1 MAQSTSAAPEIGSP
15 SGTEQVKEK
24 ASEVAGQAQEKAQD
38 AKQQAK
44 SQLRDQ
50 LDRRSNDAGEKVSAT
65 ANDIRSVGE
74 HLRSQGKE
82 QPAKLADQAAERAEK
97 LGGYLSRSDADRILG
112 DIEGTARRQPWVVVA
127 GGVALG
133 FVASRFLKASSS
145 ERYRS
150 AAAVGS
156 MAPRELS
163 PPQVENGHGNS
174 PSASVVTGVQPS
186 GKAAT

>member
-1 MAQSTSAAPEIGSP
+1 MAQSTSAAPETGSP

-24 ASEVAGQAQEKAQD
+24 ASEVAGQAQEKAQG

-65 ANDIRSVGE
+65 ATDIRSVGE

-97 LGGYLSRSDADRILG
+97 LGNTCRGPMPI
-112 DIEGTARRQPWVVVA
+112 
-127 GGVALG
+127 
-133 FVASRFLKASSS
+133 AS
-145 ERYRS
+145 
-150 AAAVGS
+150 
-156 MAPRELS
+156 
-163 PPQVENGHGNS
+163 
-174 PSASVVTGVQPS
+174 
-186 GKAAT
+186 

>member
-24 ASEVAGQAQEKAQD
+24 ASEMAGQAQEKAQD

-44 SQLRDQ
+44 NQLRDQ
-50 LDRRSNDAGEKVSAT
+50 LDRRSNDAGEKVIAT
-65 ANDIRSVGE
+65 ANDMRSVGE

-97 LGGYLSRSDADRILG
+97 LGGYLSGSDADRILS

-150 AAAVGS
+150 PVAAGS
-156 MAPRELS
+156 AAPRELS
-163 PPQVENGHGNS
+163 PPQLENGHGHRTS
-174 PSASVVTGVQPS
+174 VSVGTGMHSGDEAAS
-186 GKAAT
+186 

>member
-1 MAQSTSAAPEIGSP
+1 MAHSTSAAPEIGGP

-24 ASEVAGQAQEKAQD
+24 ASEMAGQAQEKAQD

-65 ANDIRSVGE
+65 ATDIRSVGE

-97 LGGYLSRSDADRILG
+97 LGQYLSRSGADRILN
-112 DIEGTARRQPWVVVA
+112 DLEGTARRQPWVVVV
-127 GGVALG
+127 GGVAVG

-150 AAAVGS
+150 ATAGAV
-156 MAPRELS
+156 APRELS
-163 PPQVENGHGNS
+163 PPRVENGHGNS
-174 PSASVVTGVQPS
+174 PSASVVTGVQPG